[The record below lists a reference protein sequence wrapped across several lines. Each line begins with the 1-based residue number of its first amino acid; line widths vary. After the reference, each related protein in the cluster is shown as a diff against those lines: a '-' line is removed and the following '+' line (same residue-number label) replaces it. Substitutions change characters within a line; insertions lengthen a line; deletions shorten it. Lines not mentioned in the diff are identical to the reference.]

1 MALINICSWM
11 GTMKLHG
18 GQKTSE
24 VGRKVIPG
32 SEGDYGNLL
41 LTSVFYYIFARVLDR
56 RWPVGGWSST
66 TRVEEADDS
75 IPKPGIFLARQKWG
89 GVAARQGQCDFAQ
102 IQLSRK
108 FFAFLWIF
116 FKFQKVFAI
125 ITNISKFWIFW
136 KNLP

>member
-1 MALINICSWM
+1 M

-56 RWPVGGWSST
+56 R
-66 TRVEEADDS
+66 
-75 IPKPGIFLARQKWG
+75 
-89 GVAARQGQCDFAQ
+89 
-102 IQLSRK
+102 
-108 FFAFLWIF
+108 
-116 FKFQKVFAI
+116 
-125 ITNISKFWIFW
+125 
-136 KNLP
+136 